1 MYGISNSQQQGG
13 GGGGAASITYAKL
26 SGDVE
31 FSSTR
36 PSASSA
42 FFVNTN
48 AATWAEIS
56 SGAPKML
63 TSESDLGLVIG
74 NSYTL
79 TANIDGTSTEFSG
92 TAVDGA
98 SYNLLGSTMVFLVNS
113 SGDSQFIIYDHCK
126 LSTGMPTADNGAV
139 ILASLS
145 STPTSATITNFS
157 GTLQIVSPVTIT
169 DTAIKTNSS
178 VTMYINS
185 SLVVR
190 GTKTDGSITLTAS
203 TEGSLSYE
211 MEILDVPTEG
221 LFEIV
226 NGYVPEIPNV
236 SSNYND
242 LSNIPVINQDLSES
256 GFTPVKDTYYRHTGT
271 TNSDYTNG
279 VIYKCVDIGS
289 TSRPL
294 RLFELSTIYDVQM
307 TINEAVV
314 PLLPAEKDITNESAN
329 VSITGSASPYLF
341 TVTDS
346 DIRSYSFVRL
356 YPMDEDT
363 ETWLNEHTLSSIIT
377 EESGQFTFKVDT
389 NTLPTAYSIKYV
401 IERFM

>member
-13 GGGGAASITYAKL
+13 GGGGAASITYTKL

-31 FSSTR
+31 FSATR

-48 AATWAEIS
+48 AATWAEVS

-79 TANIDGTSTEFSG
+79 TANIDGTLTEFSG

-98 SYNLLGSTMVFLVNS
+98 SNNFLGSTIVSLVNAS
-113 SGDSQFIIYDHCK
+113 ADSQFIIYDHCK
-126 LSTGMPTADNGAV
+126 FSAGMPTADNGAV

-169 DTAIKTNSS
+169 DTAIKTNSA

-211 MEILDVPTEG
+211 MEILDTPTEG
-221 LFEIV
+221 LFEII
-226 NGYVPEIPNV
+226 NGF
-236 SSNYND
+236 
-242 LSNIPVINQDLSES
+242 S
-256 GFTPVKDTYYRHTGT
+256 GYITDKPDHLYLTDTATGT
-271 TNSDYTNG
+271 LYEVTIANG
-279 VIYKCVDIGS
+279 AISLVA
-289 TSRPL
+289 
-294 RLFELSTIYDVQM
+294 Q
-307 TINEAVV
+307 
-314 PLLPAEKDITNESAN
+314 
-329 VSITGSASPYLF
+329 
-341 TVTDS
+341 
-346 DIRSYSFVRL
+346 
-356 YPMDEDT
+356 
-363 ETWLNEHTLSSIIT
+363 
-377 EESGQFTFKVDT
+377 
-389 NTLPTAYSIKYV
+389 
-401 IERFM
+401 

>member
-98 SYNLLGSTMVFLVNS
+98 SYNLLGSTMVFLVNA
-113 SGDSQFIIYDHCK
+113 GGNSQFIIYDHCK
-126 LSTGMPTADNGAV
+126 FSTGMPTADNGAV

-211 MEILDVPTEG
+211 MEILDTPTEG
-221 LFEIV
+221 LFEII
-226 NGYVPEIPNV
+226 NGYVPEISAVPQWHTIYEDATGTGVDRIDLTTPLKGGDLYRITIDGEFYIFCPDEDGKKAIQDIGIVYETLNGGD
-236 SSNYND
+236 SSLTHTTIGLTHTKTRLTLSYAAQYNITETGISNYFF
-242 LSNIPVINQDLSES
+242 SAGS
-256 GFTPVKDTYYRHTGT
+256 GMKFTKLEVYR
-271 TNSDYTNG
+271 
-279 VIYKCVDIGS
+279 
-289 TSRPL
+289 
-294 RLFELSTIYDVQM
+294 
-307 TINEAVV
+307 
-314 PLLPAEKDITNESAN
+314 
-329 VSITGSASPYLF
+329 
-341 TVTDS
+341 
-346 DIRSYSFVRL
+346 
-356 YPMDEDT
+356 
-363 ETWLNEHTLSSIIT
+363 
-377 EESGQFTFKVDT
+377 
-389 NTLPTAYSIKYV
+389 
-401 IERFM
+401 

>member
-13 GGGGAASITYAKL
+13 GGGSTINYTKL
-26 SGDVE
+26 SGKADFV
-31 FSSTR
+31 STS

-42 FFVNTN
+42 FFVNTD
-48 AATWAEIS
+48 ATTWTEIS

-98 SYNLLGSTMVFLVNS
+98 SQNLLGSTMVFLVNA

-126 LSTGMPTADNGAV
+126 FSTGMPTADNGAV

-157 GTLQIVSPVTIT
+157 GTLQIVSSVTIT

-185 SLVVR
+185 SLVVS
-190 GTKTDGSITLTAS
+190 GTKTDGSITLTAN

-211 MEILDVPTEG
+211 MEILDTPTEG
-221 LFEIV
+221 LFEII
-226 NGYVPEIPNV
+226 NKFSGYITDKPDHL
-236 SSNYND
+236 Y
-242 LSNIPVINQDLSES
+242 L
-256 GFTPVKDTYYRHTGT
+256 TDTATGT
-271 TNSDYTNG
+271 LYEVTVANG
-279 VIYKCVDIGS
+279 AISLV
-289 TSRPL
+289 
-294 RLFELSTIYDVQM
+294 EQ
-307 TINEAVV
+307 
-314 PLLPAEKDITNESAN
+314 
-329 VSITGSASPYLF
+329 
-341 TVTDS
+341 
-346 DIRSYSFVRL
+346 
-356 YPMDEDT
+356 
-363 ETWLNEHTLSSIIT
+363 
-377 EESGQFTFKVDT
+377 
-389 NTLPTAYSIKYV
+389 
-401 IERFM
+401 

>member
-13 GGGGAASITYAKL
+13 GGGSITYAKL

-42 FFVNTN
+42 FFVGTN

-98 SYNLLGSTMVFLVNS
+98 SNNFLGSTIVSLVNAS
-113 SGDSQFIIYDHCK
+113 ADSQFIIYDHCK
-126 LSTGMPTADNGAV
+126 FITGMPTADNGAV

-145 STPTSATITNFS
+145 SKPTSATITNFS
-157 GTLQIVSPVTIT
+157 GTLQIVSPATIT
-169 DTAIKTNSS
+169 NSAIKVNSS

-211 MEILDVPTEG
+211 MEILDTPTEG

-226 NGYVPEIPNV
+226 NGYIP
-236 SSNYND
+236 
-242 LSNIPVINQDLSES
+242 
-256 GFTPVKDTYYRHTGT
+256 
-271 TNSDYTNG
+271 
-279 VIYKCVDIGS
+279 DI
-289 TSRPL
+289 
-294 RLFELSTIYDVQM
+294 
-307 TINEAVV
+307 
-314 PLLPAEKDITNESAN
+314 
-329 VSITGSASPYLF
+329 
-341 TVTDS
+341 
-346 DIRSYSFVRL
+346 
-356 YPMDEDT
+356 
-363 ETWLNEHTLSSIIT
+363 
-377 EESGQFTFKVDT
+377 
-389 NTLPTAYSIKYV
+389 TLPTVPQWHTIFESATPVVSAEIGKNKIQPGQLYRVTVDMSGEANPDKYDMFIASSPGDYYIPFFQVDVSGSSPSSIGV
-401 IERFM
+401 IVFRIEYTSVNSGVIQLSPCALYEVTAAGIKNFDAWSNASSQDWKFTKLEVYR

>member
-13 GGGGAASITYAKL
+13 GGGSITYAKL

-63 TSESDLGLVIG
+63 TSEIDLGLVIG

-98 SYNLLGSTMVFLVNS
+98 SYGLLGSTMVFLVNA
-113 SGDSQFIIYDHCK
+113 GGNSQFIIYDHCK
-126 LSTGMPTADNGAV
+126 FSTGMPTADNGAV

-169 DTAIKTNSS
+169 DAAIKTNSS

-185 SLVVR
+185 DITVR

-211 MEILDVPTEG
+211 MEILDTPTEG
-221 LFEIV
+221 LFEII
-226 NGYVPEIPNV
+226 NGF
-236 SSNYND
+236 
-242 LSNIPVINQDLSES
+242 S
-256 GFTPVKDTYYRHTGT
+256 GYITDKPDHLYLTDTATGT
-271 TNSDYTNG
+271 LYEVTIANG
-279 VIYKCVDIGS
+279 AISLVA
-289 TSRPL
+289 
-294 RLFELSTIYDVQM
+294 Q
-307 TINEAVV
+307 
-314 PLLPAEKDITNESAN
+314 
-329 VSITGSASPYLF
+329 
-341 TVTDS
+341 
-346 DIRSYSFVRL
+346 
-356 YPMDEDT
+356 
-363 ETWLNEHTLSSIIT
+363 
-377 EESGQFTFKVDT
+377 
-389 NTLPTAYSIKYV
+389 
-401 IERFM
+401 

>member
-98 SYNLLGSTMVFLVNS
+98 SYNLLGSTMVFLVNA
-113 SGDSQFIIYDHCK
+113 SGNSQFIIYDHCK
-126 LSTGMPTADNGAV
+126 FSTGMPTSDNGAV

-190 GTKTDGSITLTAS
+190 GTKTDGSITLDANN
-203 TEGSLSYE
+203 GGVVSYE
-211 MEILDVPTEG
+211 MEILDTPTEG

-226 NGYVPEIPNV
+226 NGYIP
-236 SSNYND
+236 
-242 LSNIPVINQDLSES
+242 
-256 GFTPVKDTYYRHTGT
+256 
-271 TNSDYTNG
+271 
-279 VIYKCVDIGS
+279 DI
-289 TSRPL
+289 
-294 RLFELSTIYDVQM
+294 
-307 TINEAVV
+307 
-314 PLLPAEKDITNESAN
+314 
-329 VSITGSASPYLF
+329 
-341 TVTDS
+341 
-346 DIRSYSFVRL
+346 
-356 YPMDEDT
+356 
-363 ETWLNEHTLSSIIT
+363 
-377 EESGQFTFKVDT
+377 
-389 NTLPTAYSIKYV
+389 TLPTVPQWHTIYEDATGAGVDRIDLTAPLKGGELYRITIDGEFYIFCPDEDGKKAIQDIGIVYETLNGGNSSLTHTTIGLTHTKTRLTLSYSAQYNITDAGISNYV
-401 IERFM
+401 FAPLPEMKFTKLEVYR